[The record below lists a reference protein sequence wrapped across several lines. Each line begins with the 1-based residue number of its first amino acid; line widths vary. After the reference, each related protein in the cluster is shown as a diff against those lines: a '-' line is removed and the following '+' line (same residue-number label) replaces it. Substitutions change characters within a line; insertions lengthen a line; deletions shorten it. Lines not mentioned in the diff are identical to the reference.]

1 MILSGKVEKIE
12 LFNFQQKET
21 VLVRIKVRVRGK
33 IWKLKVGPTNQFSV
47 ENMKGC
53 QKFDLLHEHS
63 NGFWRAN
70 WIEPDDFSDDELFD
84 AAVQATKRQRL
95 EA

>member
-12 LFNFQQKET
+12 FFNFQQREA
-21 VLVRIKVRVRGK
+21 VLVRIKLRVRGK
-33 IWKLKVGPTNQFSV
+33 IWKLKVGPAKQVFV

-53 QKFDLLHEHS
+53 QKFDLIHKHS